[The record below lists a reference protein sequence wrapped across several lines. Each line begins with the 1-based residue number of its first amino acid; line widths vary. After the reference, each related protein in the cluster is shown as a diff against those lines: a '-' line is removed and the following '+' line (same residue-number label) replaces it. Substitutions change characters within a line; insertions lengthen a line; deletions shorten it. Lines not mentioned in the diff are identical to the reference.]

1 MDEKDIEVTIV
12 ADGQEIDTNP
22 FVRRLTL
29 GVIGGFVGE
38 LNGVDKEWKEIKIVI
53 KR

>member
-1 MDEKDIEVTIV
+1 MDEKDLEVVIV
-12 ADGQEIDTNP
+12 ADGREIDTNP
-22 FVRRLTL
+22 FVRRITL

-38 LNGVDKEWKEIKIVI
+38 LNGVDEGWNKIEIVI